1 MNVRKIVT
9 LMIVLASISS
19 FVFIYAYY
27 EMTLKLAD
35 KSDCLAHWPEQLDPG
50 YAFLWPNS
58 ELINL
63 AQP

>member
-1 MNVRKIVT
+1 MSVRKIVT

-35 KSDCLAHWPEQLDPG
+35 K
-50 YAFLWPNS
+50 
-58 ELINL
+58 
-63 AQP
+63 